1 MTSAVRVSC
10 GLYKMLLFTYPSDFR
25 LRFES
30 EMITT
35 FSDLIYGEWK
45 HNGLPGVA
53 RVWGS
58 AVREVFSVAVPL
70 RLRSPMV
77 IATSL
82 SLLLSIALFMAVFHA
97 MTHVCNGEQFTDS
110 AGARRFRISLAVTGC
125 ELVMRCDPRN
135 SSQSHPIADEIS
147 VSRFED
153 WSNLH
158 YSTLARWGMS
168 R

>member
-1 MTSAVRVSC
+1 MTSAILVSC

-53 RVWGS
+53 RVWRS
-58 AVREVFSVAVPL
+58 AVGEVVSVAVPL
-70 RLRSPMV
+70 RLRSPIV

-82 SLLLSIALFMAVFHA
+82 SLPLSTALFMAVFHA
-97 MTHVCNGEQFTDS
+97 MTYVCTGE
-110 AGARRFRISLAVTGC
+110 
-125 ELVMRCDPRN
+125 
-135 SSQSHPIADEIS
+135 
-147 VSRFED
+147 
-153 WSNLH
+153 
-158 YSTLARWGMS
+158 
-168 R
+168 